1 MQETRLSIVDLGLPF
16 VKCIGSIVPTTLPTL
31 RPTDTETRHQKQGSN
46 TDSGR
51 KWLVSGTGNCSFAIQ
66 KEEEEEGG

>member
-16 VKCIGSIVPTTLPTL
+16 VKCIGSIAPTTLPTL
-31 RPTDTETRHQKQGSN
+31 RPTDTDTRHQKQGSN

-51 KWLVSGTGNCSFAIQ
+51 KWLVSGTGNYSFAIH
-66 KEEEEEGG
+66 K